1 VAAEVSLPA
10 DPQASAGI
18 LSTGWAVSDLA
29 RTASIQTAA
38 ARIVA
43 ADVSRG
49 KDTPDVEYT
58 LAIKLVGQQAVER
71 GLSRAKIVTEFDL
84 PDSHHA
90 IKKHHQATGD
100 SLLRQHVALT

>member
-58 LAIKLVGQQAVER
+58 LAIKVVGPAGRGRASDIKGGILFAVQQPDTMSSQTQ
-71 GLSRAKIVTEFDL
+71 SRKWG
-84 PDSHHA
+84 H
-90 IKKHHQATGD
+90 G
-100 SLLRQHVALT
+100 